1 MRKRIK
7 IILMVSIAVLAI
19 VVFLIYNGLQLM
31 AIEDHYG
38 DLQDVYYKS
47 ETGDLIIGND
57 KRVGFIKKLEN
68 RIYVDDN
75 GCMKDLYNWVNENQ
89 QPLKFSVYRPEVTET
104 FISKT
109 TYNELENL
117 VQEQKLKPIISSN

>member
-1 MRKRIK
+1 
-7 IILMVSIAVLAI
+7 MVSIAVLAI